1 MKVPDGLRGM
11 TDEEVKE
18 CTDIIDDISP
28 TDLTE
33 SAYECIEVIDDL
45 IQTMVEMHDKEIPIP
60 YKMYQDAVQLK
71 YDMVVSIISFKQE
84 SKCFLKEKE
93 D

>member
-1 MKVPDGLRGM
+1 MKLPDGLRGM
-11 TDEEVKE
+11 TDAEVQACLEKAEEY
-18 CTDIIDDISP
+18 IDP
-28 TDLTE
+28 
-33 SAYECIEVIDDL
+33 AYECIEVIDDL

-71 YDMVVSIISFKQE
+71 YDMVVRIIDLKQMP
-84 SKCFLKEKE
+84 KFVVAKE